1 MINAVKIIREKTGL
15 GSNSSALLY
24 EMAKDKLRLYLNVPD
39 SYDLKR
45 FDTHLIEI
53 ACLIHEKDEAV
64 KKAREEGGGY
74 SPVSSDSFKEGPVSV
89 SRTYKSSEQVK
100 AEFEASIGS
109 TLETLKGYK
118 VATIPTVKR
127 R

>member
-1 MINAVKIIREKTGL
+1 MINAVEIIRVKTGL
-15 GSNSSALLY
+15 DSNMSALLY
-24 EMAKDKLRLYLNVPD
+24 EMAKDKLRLYLNIPD

-53 ACLIHEKDEAV
+53 ACLMHEKDETI
-64 KKAREEGGGY
+64 KKMKEENGGY
-74 SPVSSDSFKEGPVSV
+74 SPVSSDSFKEGVVSV

-100 AEFEASIGS
+100 AEYEASINS
-109 TLETLKGYK
+109 TLESLKGYK
-118 VATIPTVKR
+118 VATIPTAKR